1 MKRLTLLRLGLS
13 LGIMFVFLF
22 AISFKYSRQAFAQD
36 HVVAP
41 SDLQKDVAS
50 ASAAREK
57 NQTRLEE
64 FVFAPET
71 QHALKSAHLDA
82 GQVKNAIPQLS
93 DDDLAQLSAKAEK
106 AQRDF
111 SAGRMSDRDL
121 IIVLIA
127 IAALILINC
136 CRTLVAA

>member
-1 MKRLTLLRLGLS
+1 MKRLITFPLVIL
-13 LGIMFVFLF
+13 FVSLF
-22 AISFKYSRQAFAQD
+22 AVSFTCARPALAQD

-41 SDLQKDVAS
+41 TDLQKDVAA
-50 ASAAREK
+50 ASAARQK
-57 NQTRLEE
+57 NQTQLVE
-64 FVFAPET
+64 FLSSSEA

-93 DDDLAQLSAKAEK
+93 DADLAQLSARAEK

-121 IIVLIA
+121 LIILIA
-127 IAALILINC
+127 VAALILII
-136 CRTLVAA
+136 VAVR

>member
-1 MKRLTLLRLGLS
+1 MKRLTLLPFGVL
-13 LGIMFVFLF
+13 FVSLF
-22 AISFKYSRQAFAQD
+22 AISFAYPQPILAQD

-41 SDLQKDVAS
+41 SDLQKDVAR
-50 ASAAREK
+50 ASATREK

-64 FVFAPET
+64 FVSSPEA

-93 DDDLAQLSAKAEK
+93 DDDLAHLSSRAEK

-111 SAGRMSDRDL
+111 SGGRMSDRDL
-121 IIVLIA
+121 LVILIA
-127 IAALILINC
+127 IAALILII
-136 CRTLVAA
+136 VAVR